1 MQIHFYERYCHKYM
15 FAFLEGFIALI
26 TTSLFAL
33 EFLSKS
39 LIFPAHVPAPSEFIS
54 KLLNKVIDLTIWG
67 NTKQVKAA

>member
-1 MQIHFYERYCHKYM
+1 MQIHFYERDFHRYM
-15 FAFLEGFIALI
+15 FAFLEGFISLI